1 DLFSVDPKS
10 GWVSV
15 AKPLSRDI
23 AVSVKLSIVVTDN
36 TAPMLQ
42 QGMGTLIISIIDVND
57 IPPEFEP
64 PWTRDEPN
72 YLLEIEEEQP
82 IGSLLGK
89 FTALDKDS
97 SIALYVLEQDGDM
110 FSVNNIT
117 GKGLVASRP
126 AFDNLNPLNLGAF
139 DSGEFWINF
148 DYS

>member
-1 DLFSVDPKS
+1 DLFSIDPTT

-23 AVSVKLSIVVTDN
+23 AVSIKLGVTVTDQ
-36 TAPMLQ
+36 TAPVLQ
-42 QGMGTLIISIIDVND
+42 QGAGTLIISIIDVND

-64 PWTRDEPN
+64 PWTRDDPN
-72 YLLEIEEEQP
+72 YLLEVEEEQP

-97 SIALYVLEQDGDM
+97 SIALYQLEQNGDM

-117 GKGLVASRP
+117 GKKNSTFFVSTSL
-126 AFDNLNPLNLGAF
+126 
-139 DSGEFWINF
+139 
-148 DYS
+148 